1 MLALNPRKTA
11 LVVIDLQQGIVGM
24 SVAPHPAA
32 LVIANSVALARGLT
46 SAGGTVVL
54 VRVAFAA
61 NGADRLSQPVEEP
74 MRVPAGGPPPGW
86 SDLVPEVA
94 ALQHDVVIVKH
105 QWSAFYGTDLDLQL
119 RRRGV
124 DTIVLAGIA
133 TNFGVEGT
141 AREAWAHNYAV
152 VFAEDAMSAV
162 SAEHHRFA
170 MEKILPRLGLIRST
184 EAILAAL
191 PAQ

>member
-1 MLALNPRKTA
+1 M
-11 LVVIDLQQGIVGM
+11 
-24 SVAPHPAA
+24 
-32 LVIANSVALARGLT
+32 
-46 SAGGTVVL
+46 
-54 VRVAFAA
+54 
-61 NGADRLSQPVEEP
+61 
-74 MRVPAGGPPPGW
+74 
-86 SDLVPEVA
+86 
-94 ALQHDVVIVKH
+94 
-105 QWSAFYGTDLDLQL
+105 
-119 RRRGV
+119 
-124 DTIVLAGIA
+124 LAGIA